1 MLEPRIYR
9 AAFVPALLA
18 VVLTMFSF
26 ESRPRPVPQGLAA
39 DVLFDGNQA
48 AVLANRIASEAPDR
62 RAGTPGDR
70 ATAALVADTFAA
82 RGFAG
87 GGGSRP
93 VVQRFSHAGD
103 QLVNVIGRRA
113 GSSRRQIVIVAARD
127 AAVVPD
133 VPGTA
138 ADTAAL
144 MQLARVFQ
152 GRPSRKTLVL
162 ASVDGSNLGQVGARE
177 LVAELPKPEL
187 VDAIL
192 VISDLGSRTSDG
204 SLLQAWSNNS
214 TRAGIGLQRTVANS
228 IRQELGVSVGGT
240 GAFGQL
246 ARLSFPIGVGDQGVL
261 LENGYDAV
269 RISGS
274 GELPP
279 DGNGPPEALE
289 PDSLGSLGRA
299 TLRTITALDEGSRP
313 EHGPESYIQAVSQV
327 LPGWVL
333 SLLAGTL
340 LLPVL
345 VASVDAFARARRR
358 HLDVLRWLRWLGAW
372 VAPFLAALALAQFL
386 ALVGATPS
394 PPPAPVPPEVLPL
407 DAAALGVLA
416 GVAVGMGLAFFLAR
430 WLAARPD
437 RELESEP
444 DLAAGVALGLTVAAG
459 SLLLWL
465 VNPFAGLLVVPA
477 AHLWML
483 LALTRPLPGR
493 RVRIALI
500 AVGLAPGALVAIYYM
515 FALSLNPLSGLWYL
529 LMLVTGHSVGLLT
542 SLIACVMLAAACA
555 TVETAL
561 RWPENDEG
569 AS

>member
-1 MLEPRIYR
+1 MIEPRIYR

-48 AVLANRIASEAPDR
+48 ADLANRIASEAPDR
-62 RAGTPGDR
+62 RAGTRGDR
-70 ATAALVADTFAA
+70 ATAARVADAFAA
-82 RGFAG
+82 RGFGG

-103 QLVNVIGRRA
+103 QLVNVVGRRA

-177 LVAELPKPEL
+177 LVAELPRPGL

-192 VISDLGSRTSDG
+192 VISDLGARTHDG
-204 SLLQAWSNNS
+204 SFLQAWSNDS
-214 TRAGIGLQRTVANS
+214 TRAGIGLQRTVADS
-228 IRQELGVSVGGT
+228 IRQELGTPVGETGT
-240 GAFGQL
+240 FGQL
-246 ARLSFPIGVGDQGVL
+246 ARLSFPIGIGDQGVL
-261 LENGYDAV
+261 LEKGYDAV

-289 PDSLGSLGRA
+289 PDRLGSLGRA
-299 TLRTITALDEGSRP
+299 TLRTITALDEGARP

-345 VASVDAFARARRR
+345 VASVDAFARARRL
-358 HLDVLRWLRWLGAW
+358 HVDVLRWMRWIGAW

-407 DAAALGVLA
+407 DGAALGVLA
-416 GVAVGMGLAFFLAR
+416 GVAVGMGLALFLAR
-430 WLAARPD
+430 WLAVRPD
-437 RELESEP
+437 RELEGEP
-444 DLAAGVALGLTVAAG
+444 DLGAGVALGLTIAAG

-500 AVGLAPGALVAIYYM
+500 AVGLTPAVLVAIYYM
-515 FALSLNPLSGLWYL
+515 FALSVDPLSGVWYL

-555 TVETAL
+555 TVETAI
-561 RWPENDEG
+561 RWPDVQV
-569 AS
+569 

>member
-1 MLEPRIYR
+1 MIEPRIYR

-48 AVLANRIASEAPDR
+48 AELANRIASEAPDR
-62 RAGTPGDR
+62 RAGTRGDR
-70 ATAALVADTFAA
+70 ATAALVADAFAA
-82 RGFAG
+82 RGFGG

-103 QLVNVIGRRA
+103 QLVNVVGRRA

-177 LVAELPKPEL
+177 LVAELPRPGL

-192 VISDLGSRTSDG
+192 VISDLGARTNDG
-204 SLLQAWSNNS
+204 SFLQAWSNDS
-214 TRAGIGLQRTVANS
+214 TRAGIGLQRTVADS
-228 IRQELGVSVGGT
+228 IRQELGTPVGETGT
-240 GAFGQL
+240 FGQL
-246 ARLSFPIGVGDQGVL
+246 ARLSFPIGIGDQGVL
-261 LENGYDAV
+261 LEKGYDAV

-289 PDSLGSLGRA
+289 PDRLGSLGRA
-299 TLRTITALDEGSRP
+299 TLRTITALDEGARP

-358 HLDVLRWLRWLGAW
+358 HVDVLRWMRWIGAW

-407 DAAALGVLA
+407 DGAALGVLA
-416 GVAVGMGLAFFLAR
+416 GVAVGMGLALFLAR
-430 WLAARPD
+430 WLAVRPD
-437 RELESEP
+437 RELEGEP
-444 DLAAGVALGLTVAAG
+444 DLGAGVALGLTIAAG

-500 AVGLAPGALVAIYYM
+500 AVGLTPAVLVAIYYM
-515 FALSLNPLSGLWYL
+515 FALSVDPLSGVWYL

-561 RWPENDEG
+561 RWPDVQV
-569 AS
+569 